1 MKWRENAAVKALAFM
16 MAVVGFTAAAIMGW
30 YQLMNYD
37 VLWGEYAGYDAGPG
51 EGYTVQY
58 LEQLDCARLQQLLEY
73 YNARDLGE
81 ELSAYLSQTQ
91 AALEERFDPS
101 ATNLRWQARSGA
113 GAVRYGNAAGAVPAR
128 AQGLYWGSFSY
139 READGSTQWLEL
151 ALWLDGDMAVDD
163 CYLRAYES
171 LNQWK
176 AARGAR
182 LAETL
187 LCAGAGLVLTVYLC
201 WGCGHRR
208 GREGISLNWFH
219 RIPGDLLLVLMG
231 LCAFLLLGFVWE
243 GLRFSGFYGETPMF
257 LQLLVVGAVVAAAAA
272 LGIGALVTFCARCK
286 AHTLLRNTLIW
297 RLCAFLAGLLRRVGQ
312 ALPLVWK
319 SALAGV
325 GYLFFTVLTLVLAE
339 DLVWMWLLG
348 SAVCIVYLCLWA
360 CQWKRL
366 RQGAREII
374 GGNAGYHIDTAHM
387 LPDLRRH
394 ADELNNLG
402 RAISDAVEDRMR
414 SERFKAELITNVSHD
429 IKTPLTSIISY
440 VGLMK
445 QLPVENP
452 QLREY
457 LDVLD
462 RKSQRLKKLTEDL
475 VEASKASTGNLT
487 VSLEPIGLTE
497 LCEQALAEYEDR
509 LAQSGLRVVRIFPE
523 KAVWVRADGRHLW
536 RVLDNLLSNCAK
548 YALSG
553 TRIYVEIRAYPDCG
567 ELSVKNISR
576 DALNLPPEALLER
589 FARGEESRTTE
600 GSGLGL
606 SIAQSL
612 TELQGGRFDV
622 SIDGDLFKA
631 TVTLPLAP
639 QDWQGPKTP

>member
-151 ALWLDGDMAVDD
+151 VLWLDGDMAVDD

-231 LCAFLLLGFVWE
+231 KTLTWPLFLYLFCTDFMPEWTAAHHSQHIITIIVLALIPTLYW
-243 GLRFSGFYGETPMF
+243 GLRLF
-257 LQLLVVGAVVAAAAA
+257 LWWRDRQFAVSQFK
-272 LGIGALVTFCARCK
+272 GDIRMKIFEME
-286 AHTLLRNTLIW
+286 H
-297 RLCAFLAGLLRRVGQ
+297 Q
-312 ALPLVWK
+312 MP
-319 SALAGV
+319 
-325 GYLFFTVLTLVLAE
+325 E
-339 DLVWMWLLG
+339 
-348 SAVCIVYLCLWA
+348 
-360 CQWKRL
+360 
-366 RQGAREII
+366 
-374 GGNAGYHIDTAHM
+374 
-387 LPDLRRH
+387 PD
-394 ADELNNLG
+394 D
-402 RAISDAVEDRMR
+402 DRY
-414 SERFKAELITNVSHD
+414 D
-429 IKTPLTSIISY
+429 
-440 VGLMK
+440 
-445 QLPVENP
+445 
-452 QLREY
+452 
-457 LDVLD
+457 
-462 RKSQRLKKLTEDL
+462 
-475 VEASKASTGNLT
+475 
-487 VSLEPIGLTE
+487 
-497 LCEQALAEYEDR
+497 
-509 LAQSGLRVVRIFPE
+509 
-523 KAVWVRADGRHLW
+523 
-536 RVLDNLLSNCAK
+536 
-548 YALSG
+548 
-553 TRIYVEIRAYPDCG
+553 
-567 ELSVKNISR
+567 
-576 DALNLPPEALLER
+576 
-589 FARGEESRTTE
+589 
-600 GSGLGL
+600 
-606 SIAQSL
+606 
-612 TELQGGRFDV
+612 
-622 SIDGDLFKA
+622 
-631 TVTLPLAP
+631 
-639 QDWQGPKTP
+639 